1 MGEIKGVHSAP
12 GVYTRITQVQ
22 KNTNNESLT
31 MTRTSSSKSS
41 LPSNTQN
48 GGGSNSGGGGGQNP
62 NDKIYMFIDGSNYKG
77 DLSLVNSSI
86 SNIQWDIKKQ
96 DDTLVS
102 SSVLS
107 SITVEYGAKVDYY
120 GEWKYDDK
128 EENNKL
134 PTSCSGSWG
143 SELPEPEVVV
153 PFEEND
159 ITTSKTFSQT
169 ISAPKGGLIV
179 KDNKV
184 VVADQT
190 ELDKSTVSNII
201 TFKYLMYF
209 GASDKTS
216 LNSLSDLQSLSGNEF
231 IANLNGNKEVKNIA
245 CSNNYAY
252 IAWPK
257 SLGKKI
263 WNVGGLDNQPIE
275 ETITITNQYG
285 KDIEYIITRSENTL
299 NATINVILK
308 S

>member
-1 MGEIKGVHSAP
+1 MGEIKGIYSSP
-12 GVYTRITQVQ
+12 GVYTRITQAQ
-22 KNTNNESLT
+22 KNANNETLT
-31 MTRTSSSKSS
+31 TTRTSVSRSG
-41 LPSNTQN
+41 LPS
-48 GGGSNSGGGGGQNP
+48 GGGSNSGGEQNP

-86 SNIQWDIKKQ
+86 SNIQWKIKKQ
-96 DDTLVS
+96 DNTLVS

-107 SITVEYGAKVDYY
+107 SITVEYGAKVYY
-120 GEWKYDDK
+120 HGEWKYANKGED
-128 EENNKL
+128 NKL
-134 PTSCSGSWG
+134 PTACSGTWG
-143 SELPEPEVVV
+143 SKLPDPEVLVT
-153 PFEEND
+153 FEEND

-190 ELDKSTVSNII
+190 ELDKSTVSNTV
-201 TFKYLMYF
+201 TFKHLMYY
-209 GASDKTS
+209 GSSNKTS
-216 LNSLSDLQSLSGNEF
+216 LSNLADLQSLGGSEF
-231 IANLNGNKEVKNIA
+231 IANLSGNKEVKNIV
-245 CSNNYAY
+245 CTNNYAY

-263 WNVGGLDNQPIE
+263 WNVGGLDNQPVE
-275 ETITITNQYG
+275 DTVTITNQYG
-285 KDIEYIITRSENTL
+285 KNIEYIITRSENTL

>member
-1 MGEIKGVHSAP
+1 MGEIKGIYSSP
-12 GVYTRITQVQ
+12 GVYTRITQAQ
-22 KNTNNESLT
+22 KNANNETLT
-31 MTRTSSSKSS
+31 TTRTTVSRSS
-41 LPSNTQN
+41 LPS
-48 GGGSNSGGGGGQNP
+48 GGSGSNSGGEQNP

-77 DLSLVNSSI
+77 DLSLVQHSI
-86 SNIQWDIKKQ
+86 SDIEWKIKKQ
-96 DDTLVS
+96 DNTFVS
-102 SSVLS
+102 SSNLS
-107 SITVEYGAKVDYY
+107 SITVEYGAKVDYH
-120 GEWKYDDK
+120 GEWKYFDKGDD
-128 EENNKL
+128 EKL

-143 SELPEPEVVV
+143 TELPEPGVAISYEIS
-153 PFEEND
+153 D

-184 VVADQT
+184 VVADKT
-190 ELDKSTVSNII
+190 ELDKSTVSNAI
-201 TFKYLMYF
+201 TFKYLMYY
-209 GASDKTS
+209 GSSDKTS
-216 LNSLSDLQSLSGNEF
+216 LNSLSDLQSLGGNEF
-231 IANLNGNKEVKNIA
+231 IANLNGNKEVKNIV

-275 ETITITNQYG
+275 ETVTITNQYG
-285 KDIEYIITRSENTL
+285 KDIEYLITRSENTL

>member
-1 MGEIKGVHSAP
+1 MGEIKGIYSSP
-12 GVYTRITQVQ
+12 GVYTRITQAQ
-22 KNTNNESLT
+22 KNANNETLT
-31 MTRTSSSKSS
+31 TTRTSVSRSG
-41 LPSNTQN
+41 LPS
-48 GGGSNSGGGGGQNP
+48 GGGSNSGGEQNP

-86 SNIQWDIKKQ
+86 SNIEWNIKKQ

-107 SITVEYGAKVDYY
+107 SITVEYGAKVDYH
-120 GEWKYDDK
+120 GEWKYANK
-128 EENNKL
+128 GENSKL

-143 SELPEPEVVV
+143 SELPNPEVLVT
-153 PFEEND
+153 FEEND

-190 ELDKSTVSNII
+190 ELDKSTVSNTV
-201 TFKYLMYF
+201 TFKHLMYY
-209 GASDKTS
+209 GSSNKTS
-216 LNSLSDLQSLSGNEF
+216 LSNLADLQSLGGSEF
-231 IANLNGNKEVKNIA
+231 IANLSGNKEVKNIV
-245 CSNNYAY
+245 CTNNYAY

-263 WNVGGLDNQPIE
+263 WNVGGLDNQPVE
-275 ETITITNQYG
+275 DTVTITNQYG
-285 KDIEYIITRSENTL
+285 KNIEYIITRSENTL